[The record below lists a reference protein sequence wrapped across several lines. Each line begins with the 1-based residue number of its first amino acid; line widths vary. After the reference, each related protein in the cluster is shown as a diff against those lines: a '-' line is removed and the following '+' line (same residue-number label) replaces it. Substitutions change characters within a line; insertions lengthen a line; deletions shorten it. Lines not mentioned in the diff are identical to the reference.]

1 MLLKFDSFEIKL
13 NLNNSQT
20 ALKLAKL
27 SSFKAQI
34 NTWGEEIY
42 FETTNLGI
50 KPDKNARDIVTFGDA
65 ACWCEGHSI
74 AIGFGK
80 TPVSIENEIRLVSK
94 VNVFG
99 TFNTSSKIL
108 NNLKKLTNNHLV
120 SIIM

>member
-13 NLNNSQT
+13 NLDNSQT

-42 FETTNLGI
+42 FETANLGI
-50 KPDKNARDIVTFGDA
+50 KPDKDARDIVTFGEVA
-65 ACWCEGHSI
+65 YWCEGNSI

-94 VNVFG
+94 VNVFD
-99 TFNTSSKIL
+99 TFITNIKIL
-108 NNLKKLTNNHLV
+108 NNLKKCDCNHQV
-120 SIIM
+120 SVIM

>member
-1 MLLKFDSFEIKL
+1 MLLKFHNFELKL
-13 NLNNSQT
+13 NLDNSET

-42 FETTNLGI
+42 FETANLDI
-50 KPDKNARDIVTFGDA
+50 KPDKNARNILTFGEA
-65 ACWCEGHSI
+65 AYWCEGHSI

-80 TPVSIENEIRLVSK
+80 TPISIKNEIRLVSK

-99 TFNTSSKIL
+99 TFTTSSKIL

-120 SIIM
+120 NIIK

>member
-1 MLLKFDSFEIKL
+1 MLLKFGIFEIKL

-27 SSFKAQI
+27 SSFKTQI

-42 FETTNLGI
+42 FETANLGI
-50 KPDKNARDIVTFGDA
+50 KPDKNARDIITFGEA
-65 ACWCEGHSI
+65 AYWCEGHSI

-80 TPVSIENEIRLVSK
+80 TPISIENEIRLVSK

-99 TFNTSSKIL
+99 NFNVSTKIL
-108 NNLKKLTNNHLV
+108 NNLKKLVNNHIV
-120 SIIM
+120 SIIN

>member
-1 MLLKFDSFEIKL
+1 MLLKFNNFEIKL
-13 NLNNSQT
+13 NLDNSET

-50 KPDKNARDIVTFGDA
+50 KPDKNARDIVTFGEVA
-65 ACWCEGHSI
+65 YWCEGYSI

-80 TPVSIENEIRLVSK
+80 TPVSIGNEIKLVSK

-108 NNLKKLTNNHLV
+108 NSLKKLTNNHQV
-120 SIIM
+120 SIIK

>member
-1 MLLKFDSFEIKL
+1 MLLKFNDFEIRL
-13 NLNNSQT
+13 NLDNSQT

-42 FETTNLGI
+42 FETANLGI
-50 KPDKNARDIVTFGDA
+50 KPDKNARDVVTFGEVA
-65 ACWCEGHSI
+65 YWCEGHSI

-94 VNVFG
+94 VNVFA
-99 TFNTSSKIL
+99 TFITSTKTL
-108 NNLKKLTNNHLV
+108 NNLKKLDNNHRV
-120 SIIM
+120 SVII

>member
-13 NLNNSQT
+13 NLDNSKT

-42 FETTNLGI
+42 FETANLGI
-50 KPDKNARDIVTFGDA
+50 KPDKNARDIVTFGEVA
-65 ACWCEGHSI
+65 YWCEGHSI

-94 VNVFG
+94 VNIFA
-99 TFNTSSKIL
+99 TFNTSSNIL
-108 NNLKKLTNNHLV
+108 NNFKKLINNHLV
-120 SIIM
+120 TIMK

>member
-27 SSFKAQI
+27 SSFKASI

-42 FETTNLGI
+42 FETANLGI
-50 KPDKNARDIVTFGDA
+50 KPDKNARDIVTFGEFA
-65 ACWCEGHSI
+65 YWCEGHSI

-94 VNVFG
+94 VNVFA

-120 SIIM
+120 SILM

>member
-42 FETTNLGI
+42 FETANLDI
-50 KPDKNARDIVTFGDA
+50 KPDKNARDIVAFGEVA
-65 ACWCEGHSI
+65 YWCEGHSI

-80 TPVSIENEIRLVSK
+80 TPVSIDNEIRLVSK
-94 VNVFG
+94 VNVFA

-108 NNLKKLTNNHLV
+108 SNLKKLTNNDKL
-120 SIIM
+120 SIII

>member
-13 NLNNSQT
+13 NLDNSQT
-20 ALKLAKL
+20 ALKLSKL

-34 NTWGEEIY
+34 HTWGEEIY
-42 FETTNLGI
+42 FETANLGI
-50 KPDKNARDIVTFGDA
+50 KPDKNARDIVTFGEVVY
-65 ACWCEGHSI
+65 WCEGNSI

-80 TPVSIENEIRLVSK
+80 TPVSIGNEIRLVSK

-108 NNLKKLTNNHLV
+108 NNLKKLTNNQLV
-120 SIIM
+120 SILK

>member
-1 MLLKFDSFEIKL
+1 MLLKFDNFEIKIKL
-13 NLNNSQT
+13 DKSET

-50 KPDKNARDIVTFGDA
+50 KPDKNARDVVTFGEVA
-65 ACWCEGHSI
+65 YWCEGHSI

-80 TPVSIENEIRLVSK
+80 TPVSIDNEIRLVSN

-99 TFNTSSKIL
+99 TFSASKKVL
-108 NNLKKLTNNHLV
+108 NNLKKLSNNDKL
-120 SIIM
+120 SIII